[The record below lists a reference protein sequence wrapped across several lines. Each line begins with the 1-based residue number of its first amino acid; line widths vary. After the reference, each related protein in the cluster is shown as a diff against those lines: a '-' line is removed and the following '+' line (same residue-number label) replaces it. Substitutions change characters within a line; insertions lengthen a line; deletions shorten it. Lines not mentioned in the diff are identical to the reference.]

1 MKRPTVKTSLILS
14 LASIAVITGGL
25 AFAAISGISTIFDR
39 GSEVADRMLP
49 SINQVRLMDKGM
61 VDVRL
66 SYARHIMSVTPE
78 AMTAAEKDIKTYVDF
93 QRELIRKQ
101 NEQFVR
107 DAEEQ
112 KLIGEVT
119 ATLDAYVQHGEKVLA
134 LSRENKNDEAK
145 AAFADELQKYGDASD
160 QAIDTMVDHYVEQAD
175 AVHNEMKAEF
185 DFIEVLI
192 VSVSVLAM
200 LITGAAML
208 FTVTGVANPIQRI
221 TRSMRGLADG
231 DTDASI
237 PYAGRTDEIGQMAGA
252 VEVFRQA
259 AITNKRLEAEAE
271 ENRRQAELDRIAS
284 QQRAEAEAAERM
296 RVATS
301 GLAAGLKRLASGD
314 LSFQLDEA
322 FAADFEELRRDFNQ
336 SVQQLSSTLQVI
348 QHSVSTMDNGAREMA
363 NAAENLSKRT
373 EQQAASLEETAA
385 ALDEITANVNS
396 STRRTEDA
404 RAVATQANQGAAK
417 SAGVVASAEEAMRR
431 IEGSSQQISNI
442 IGVIDE
448 IAFQT
453 NLLALNAGVEAA
465 RAGEAGKGFAVVAQ
479 EVRELAQRSAQAAR
493 EIKGLIQ
500 NSSDEVENGVKLVRD
515 TGVALQAISGFI
527 TEMNQHMDSIATAA
541 KEQSIGLAEVNTAVN
556 SMDQTTQQNA
566 AMVEQ
571 STAASSSLA
580 TETAKLREL
589 IGQFRL
595 AAGERAITTASRP
608 LASAAP
614 VTRPASRPQS
624 APAPKATYTR
634 GNAAL
639 AVDDWEEF

>member
-14 LASIAVITGGL
+14 LASIAVITSGL
-25 AFAAISGISTIFDR
+25 AFVAISGISGVFDR
-39 GSEVADRMLP
+39 ASEIADRALP
-49 SINQVRLMDKGM
+49 STNQVRLMDKGM
-61 VDVRL
+61 VDIRL
-66 SYARHIMSVTPE
+66 AYARHIMSLTPE
-78 AMTAAEKDIKTYVDF
+78 AMAAVEEDIKTYVDF

-101 NEQFVR
+101 NEQFITGT
-107 DAEEQ
+107 EEQ
-112 KLIGEVT
+112 KLIAEVT
-119 ATLDAYVQHGEKVLA
+119 GTLDAYVQHGEQVLA
-134 LSRENKNDEAK
+134 LSRENKNEEAT
-145 AAFADELQKYGDASD
+145 AAFTNELQKYGDASD

-175 AVHNEMKAEF
+175 AVHHDMEARF
-185 DFIEVLI
+185 DVIQVLM

-200 LITGAAML
+200 LIAGAAML
-208 FTVTGVANPIQRI
+208 FTVAGVANPIQRI
-221 TRSMRGLADG
+221 TRSMRGLANG
-231 DTDASI
+231 DTDAQI
-237 PYAGRTDEIGQMAGA
+237 PYAGRSDEIGQMAGA
-252 VEVFRQA
+252 VEIFRQA

-271 ENRRQAELDRIAS
+271 ENRRQAEIDRIAG

-296 RVATS
+296 RIATS

-314 LSFQLDEA
+314 LSFELDEA

-336 SVQQLSSTLQVI
+336 SVRQLSSTLQVI
-348 QHSVSTMDNGAREMA
+348 QHSVSTMDSGAREMA
-363 NAAENLSKRT
+363 TAAENLSRRT

-404 RAVATQANQGAAK
+404 RTVAAQANQGAAK

-515 TGVALQAISGFI
+515 TGVALEAISGFI

-580 TETAKLREL
+580 METAKLREL

-595 AAGERAITTASRP
+595 AAAERAVAP
-608 LASAAP
+608 AAQPAMAAP
-614 VTRPASRPQS
+614 VSRPASRPQP
-624 APAPKATYTR
+624 AAAPKTAPVR
-634 GNAAL
+634 GSTAL
-639 AVDDWEEF
+639 AIDDWEEF

>member
-25 AFAAISGISTIFDR
+25 AFVAISGVSSIFDR
-39 GSEVADRMLP
+39 ASEIADRVLP
-49 SINQVRLMDKGM
+49 STNQVRLMDKGM
-61 VDVRL
+61 VDIRL
-66 SYARHIMSVTPE
+66 AYARHIMNVTPE
-78 AMTAAEKDIKTYVDF
+78 AMAAVEKDIKTYVDF

-101 NEQFVR
+101 NEQFISGT
-107 DAEEQ
+107 EEQ

-119 ATLDAYVQHGEKVLA
+119 KTLDAYVQHGEKMLA
-134 LSRENKNDEAK
+134 LSRENKKDEAK
-145 AAFADELQKYGDASD
+145 AAFSDELQKYGDASD
-160 QAIDTMVDHYVEQAD
+160 QAIDTLVDYYVEEAD
-175 AVHNEMKAEF
+175 VVHNDIKAEF
-185 DFIEVLI
+185 DFMQVLI
-192 VSVSVLAM
+192 ASVSALAFVVA
-200 LITGAAML
+200 GAAML

-221 TRSMRGLADG
+221 TRSMRGLAGG
-231 DTDASI
+231 DTDAPI
-237 PYAGRTDEIGQMAGA
+237 PYAGRTDEVGEMAGA
-252 VEVFRQA
+252 VEIFRQA
-259 AITNKRLEAEAE
+259 AIANKRLEAEAE
-271 ENRRQAELDRIAS
+271 QNRRQAELDRVAD

-296 RVATS
+296 RIATS

-348 QHSVSTMDNGAREMA
+348 QDSVSTMDSGAREMA
-363 NAAENLSKRT
+363 TAAENLSRRT

-404 RAVATQANQGAAK
+404 RTVATQANQGAAK

-493 EIKGLIQ
+493 EIKGLIH
-500 NSSDEVENGVKLVRD
+500 NSSEEVENGVKLVRD

-580 TETAKLREL
+580 METAKLREL
-589 IGQFRL
+589 ISQFRL
-595 AAGERAITTASRP
+595 AAGGRAVSTAQRPAMAAAPAARPAARP
-608 LASAAP
+608 LA
-614 VTRPASRPQS
+614 
-624 APAPKATYTR
+624 APAPKAAPVR
-634 GNAAL
+634 GNTAL

>member
-14 LASIAVITGGL
+14 LASITAITAGLSFTAV
-25 AFAAISGISTIFDR
+25 SGVSSVFDHA
-39 GSEVADRMLP
+39 SEIADRALP
-49 SINQVRLMDKGM
+49 STNQVRLMDKGM
-61 VDVRL
+61 VDIRL
-66 SYARHIMSVTPE
+66 SYARHVMSLTPE
-78 AMTAAEKDIKTYVDF
+78 AMAAAEKDIKSYVDF

-101 NEQFVR
+101 DEQFTR
-107 DAEEQ
+107 GADEQ
-112 KLIGEVT
+112 KLIDDVT
-119 ATLDAYVQHGEKVLA
+119 ETLDAYVQHGEKVLA
-134 LSRENKNDEAK
+134 LSRENKNEEAK
-145 AAFADELQKYGDASD
+145 AVFDDELQKYGDASD
-160 QAIDTMVDHYVEQAD
+160 KAIDTLVDHYVEQAD
-175 AVHNEMKAEF
+175 VVHTAMKAEF
-185 DFIEVLI
+185 DFMQVLI
-192 VSVSVLAM
+192 TAVSALAF
-200 LITGAAML
+200 LIAAAAML
-208 FTVTGVANPIQRI
+208 FTVTGVASPIQRI
-221 TRSMRGLADG
+221 ARSMRGLAGG
-231 DTDASI
+231 DTDTQI
-237 PYAGRTDEIGQMAGA
+237 PYAGRTDEIGEMAAA
-252 VEVFRQA
+252 VEIFRQA
-259 AITNKRLEAEAE
+259 AISNKRLEAEAE
-271 ENRRQAELDRIAS
+271 ESRRQAELDRIAG

-296 RVATS
+296 RIATS
-301 GLAAGLKRLASGD
+301 GLAAALKRLASGD
-314 LSFQLDEA
+314 LSFQLEEA

-336 SVQQLSSTLQVI
+336 SVRQLSSTLQVI
-348 QHSVSTMDNGAREMA
+348 QDSVSTMDSGAREMA
-363 NAAENLSKRT
+363 TAAENLSRRT

-404 RAVATQANQGAAK
+404 RTVATQANQGAAK

-580 TETAKLREL
+580 METAKLREL

-595 AAGERAITTASRP
+595 AAGERGVATASRP
-608 LASAAP
+608 AMAAAP
-614 VTRPASRPQS
+614 AARPTSRPQP
-624 APAPKATYTR
+624 APAPRAAPMR
-634 GNAAL
+634 GNTAL
-639 AVDDWEEF
+639 AIDDWEEF

>member
-1 MKRPTVKTSLILS
+1 DETH
-14 LASIAVITGGL
+14 A
-25 AFAAISGISTIFDR
+25 TIK
-39 GSEVADRMLP
+39 AD
-49 SINQVRLMDKGM
+49 
-61 VDVRL
+61 
-66 SYARHIMSVTPE
+66 
-78 AMTAAEKDIKTYVDF
+78 
-93 QRELIRKQ
+93 
-101 NEQFVR
+101 
-107 DAEEQ
+107 
-112 KLIGEVT
+112 
-119 ATLDAYVQHGEKVLA
+119 
-134 LSRENKNDEAK
+134 
-145 AAFADELQKYGDASD
+145 
-160 QAIDTMVDHYVEQAD
+160 
-175 AVHNEMKAEF
+175 F
-185 DFIEVLI
+185 DFTQVLI

-200 LITGAAML
+200 LIAAAAML

-231 DTDASI
+231 DTNAPI
-237 PYAGRTDEIGQMAGA
+237 PYAGRTDEIGEMAGA
-252 VEVFRQA
+252 VEIFRQA
-259 AITNKRLEAEAE
+259 AIANKRLEAEAE
-271 ENRRQAELDRIAS
+271 QNRRQADLDRVAG

-296 RVATS
+296 RIATS

-322 FAADFEELRRDFNQ
+322 FSADFEELRRDFNQ

-348 QHSVSTMDNGAREMA
+348 QDSVSTMDSGAREMA
-363 NAAENLSKRT
+363 TAAENLSRRT

-404 RAVATQANQGAAK
+404 RTVATQANQGAAK

-493 EIKGLIQ
+493 EIKGLIH
-500 NSSDEVENGVKLVRD
+500 NSSEEVENGVKLVRD

-580 TETAKLREL
+580 METAKLREL
-589 IGQFRL
+589 ISQFRL
-595 AAGERAITTASRP
+595 AAGGRAVSTAQRPAMAAAPAARPAARP
-608 LASAAP
+608 LA
-614 VTRPASRPQS
+614 
-624 APAPKATYTR
+624 APAPKAAPVR
-634 GNAAL
+634 GNTAL

>member
-25 AFAAISGISTIFDR
+25 AFAAISGVSAVFDR
-39 GSEVADRMLP
+39 ATEIADRALP
-49 SINQVRLMDKGM
+49 STNQVRLMDKGM
-61 VDVRL
+61 VDIRL
-66 SYARHIMSVTPE
+66 AYARHIMSLTPE
-78 AMTAAEKDIKTYVDF
+78 AMAAVEKDIKTYVDF

-101 NEQFVR
+101 NEQFIR
-107 DAEEQ
+107 GTEEQ

-119 ATLDAYVQHGEKVLA
+119 ATLDAYVQEGEKVLA
-134 LSRENKNDEAK
+134 LSRENKNEEAK
-145 AAFADELQKYGDASD
+145 VAFSDELQKYGDASD
-160 QAIDTMVDHYVEQAD
+160 EAIDTLVDYYVEQAD
-175 AVHNEMKAEF
+175 AVHDDMKAEF
-185 DFIEVLI
+185 DSMQVLI
-192 VSVSVLAM
+192 ASVSALAFVVA
-200 LITGAAML
+200 GAAML

-231 DTDASI
+231 DTDKQI
-237 PYAGRTDEIGQMAGA
+237 PYAGRSDEIGEMAGA
-252 VEVFRQA
+252 VEIFRQA

-271 ENRRQAELDRIAS
+271 QNRRQAELDRVAS

-296 RVATS
+296 RIATS

-322 FAADFEELRRDFNQ
+322 FAADFEDLRRDFNQ
-336 SVQQLSSTLQVI
+336 SVRQLCSTLQVI
-348 QHSVSTMDNGAREMA
+348 QDSVSTMDSGAREMA
-363 NAAENLSKRT
+363 TAAENLSKRT

-404 RAVATQANQGAAK
+404 RTVATQANQGAAK
-417 SAGVVASAEEAMRR
+417 SAGVVANAEEAMRR

-580 TETAKLREL
+580 METAKLREL

-595 AAGERAITTASRP
+595 AAGERA
-608 LASAAP
+608 SA
-614 VTRPASRPQS
+614 PASRPVTS
-624 APAPKATYTR
+624 APARSAPARPMPAPKAAQVR
-634 GNAAL
+634 GNTAL

>member
-25 AFAAISGISTIFDR
+25 AFAAISGVSAVFDR
-39 GSEVADRMLP
+39 ASEIADRALP
-49 SINQVRLMDKGM
+49 STNQVRLMDKGM
-61 VDVRL
+61 VDIRL
-66 SYARHIMSVTPE
+66 AYARHIMSLTPE
-78 AMTAAEKDIKTYVDF
+78 AMAAVEKDIKTYVDF

-101 NEQFVR
+101 NEQFIR
-107 DAEEQ
+107 GTEEQ

-119 ATLDAYVQHGEKVLA
+119 ATLDAYVQQGEKVLA
-134 LSRENKNDEAK
+134 LSRENKNEEAK
-145 AAFADELQKYGDASD
+145 VAFSDELQKYGDASD
-160 QAIDTMVDHYVEQAD
+160 EAIDTLVDYYVEQAD
-175 AVHNEMKAEF
+175 AVHDDMKAEF
-185 DFIEVLI
+185 DFMQVLI
-192 VSVSVLAM
+192 ASVSALAFVVA
-200 LITGAAML
+200 GAAML

-231 DTDASI
+231 DTDKQI
-237 PYAGRTDEIGQMAGA
+237 PYAGRSDEIGEMAGA
-252 VEVFRQA
+252 VEIFRQA

-271 ENRRQAELDRIAS
+271 QNRRQAELDRVAS

-296 RVATS
+296 RIATS

-336 SVQQLSSTLQVI
+336 SVRQLSSTLQVI
-348 QHSVSTMDNGAREMA
+348 QDSVSTMDSGAREMA
-363 NAAENLSKRT
+363 TAAENLSKRT

-404 RAVATQANQGAAK
+404 RTVATQANQGAAK

-580 TETAKLREL
+580 METAKLREL

-595 AAGERAITTASRP
+595 AAGERA
-608 LASAAP
+608 AA
-614 VTRPASRPQS
+614 PASRPVTS
-624 APAPKATYTR
+624 APARSAPAHPMPAPKVAQVR
-634 GNAAL
+634 GNTAL

>member
-25 AFAAISGISTIFDR
+25 AFAAISGVSAVFDR
-39 GSEVADRMLP
+39 ATEIADRALP
-49 SINQVRLMDKGM
+49 STNQVRLMDKGM
-61 VDVRL
+61 VDIRL
-66 SYARHIMSVTPE
+66 AYARHIMSLTPE
-78 AMTAAEKDIKTYVDF
+78 AMAAVEKDIKTYVDF

-101 NEQFVR
+101 NEQFIR
-107 DAEEQ
+107 GTEEQ

-119 ATLDAYVQHGEKVLA
+119 ATLDAYVQEGEKVLA
-134 LSRENKNDEAK
+134 LSRENKNEEAK
-145 AAFADELQKYGDASD
+145 VAFSDELQKYGDASD
-160 QAIDTMVDHYVEQAD
+160 EAIDTLVDYYVEQAD
-175 AVHNEMKAEF
+175 AVHDDMKAEF
-185 DFIEVLI
+185 DSMQVLI
-192 VSVSVLAM
+192 ASVSALAFVVA
-200 LITGAAML
+200 GAAML

-231 DTDASI
+231 DTDKQI
-237 PYAGRTDEIGQMAGA
+237 PYAGRSDEIGEMAGA
-252 VEVFRQA
+252 VEIFRQA

-271 ENRRQAELDRIAS
+271 QNRRQAELDRVAS

-296 RVATS
+296 RIATS

-322 FAADFEELRRDFNQ
+322 FAADFEDLRRDFNQ
-336 SVQQLSSTLQVI
+336 SVRQLCSTLQVI
-348 QHSVSTMDNGAREMA
+348 QDSVSTMDSGAREMA
-363 NAAENLSKRT
+363 TAAENLSKRT

-404 RAVATQANQGAAK
+404 RTVATQANQGAAK

-580 TETAKLREL
+580 METAKLREL

-595 AAGERAITTASRP
+595 AAGERA
-608 LASAAP
+608 AA
-614 VTRPASRPQS
+614 PASRPVTS
-624 APAPKATYTR
+624 APARSAPARPMPAPKAAQVR
-634 GNAAL
+634 GNTAL